1 MRYMRSVF
9 FVLVITLLL
18 TGCKSLAPFTNEL
31 RVDNQWSKGDLKNI
45 QFYTSNKIVLNRQLK
60 SNETE
65 IVSGKIKMVDGKRVE
80 QVIIKKGTPGVA
92 VAFPDAER
100 IAVSFEISDQYY
112 LTFGVNPKRGKRF
125 YLLGKDWKGKIGK
138 VTYDDRVFLTS
149 PESSDVFLA
158 IDLKRINK
166 EDYKVRT
173 AKGRK
178 L

>member
-1 MRYMRSVF
+1 MRFLSLFV
-9 FVLVITLLL
+9 FVLALL
-18 TGCKSLAPFTNEL
+18 TSCKTLAPFTNQL
-31 RVDNQWSKGDLKNI
+31 RVDNQWSKEDIKNI
-45 QFYTSNKIVLNRQLK
+45 QFYTSDRIVLNRQLK

-80 QVIIKKGTPGVA
+80 QIIIKKGTPGVV
-92 VAFPDAER
+92 VALPDAER
-100 IAVSFEISDQYY
+100 LAVSFEISDAYY

-138 VTYDDRVFLTS
+138 VTYDDKLFFTTPQS
-149 PESSDVFLA
+149 ADVFLA
-158 IDLKRINK
+158 IDLRKVNN
-166 EDYKVRT
+166 EEYKTRT